1 MDSASE
7 YLQAVLLGL
16 VQALTEFLPISSSGH
31 LVLAPAVIGDDV
43 SSLTF
48 DVGLHLGTTAAVLT
62 YFWRD
67 WVEIVRDGLGDLARH
82 RLEVRRWGP
91 RSRLGLFIAV
101 GTMPAVL
108 VGLFFRDA
116 IEANLR
122 EPAFVGAMLIV
133 FALVIG
139 YLDERGGKER
149 VFNDVT
155 APVALVVGVAQAIA
169 LVPGVSRSGITIATA
184 RGLGFDR
191 PSAARFSFLLSSPA
205 IVGAAILTL
214 SDTAR
219 SDEAV
224 AWGPMLLGGL
234 VAATVGWL
242 VIRGLLAFL
251 VTNTLRPFVWYRI
264 ALGLVV
270 IGASLTDA
278 L

>member
-16 VQALTEFLPISSSGH
+16 IQALTEFLPISSSGH

-48 DVGLHLGTTAAVLT
+48 DVGLHVGTTAAVLA

-67 WVEIVRDGLGDLARH
+67 WIDIIRDGLGDLSRH
-82 RLEVRRWGP
+82 GLDFARWGP
-91 RSRLGLFIAV
+91 RSRLGLYIAL
-101 GTMPAVL
+101 GTVPAVI
-108 VGLFFRDA
+108 VGLLFRDA
-116 IEANLR
+116 IEAHLR
-122 EPAFVGAMLIV
+122 EPLLVGAMLIV
-133 FALVIG
+133 FGLLIG
-139 YLDERGGKER
+139 VLDERGGEER
-149 VFNDVT
+149 AVKDVT
-155 APVALVVGVAQAIA
+155 APVALIVGVAQAIA

-205 IVGAAILTL
+205 IAGAAVLTMAEA
-214 SDTAR
+214 SA
-219 SDEAV
+219 SDETV
-224 AWGPMLLGGL
+224 AWGPMLAGAIVAGG
-234 VAATVGWL
+234 VGWL

-251 VTNTLRPFVWYRI
+251 QTNTLRPFVWYRI

-270 IGASLTDA
+270 IGAALTDA
-278 L
+278 I